1 MSVQTLDKRAT
12 SLNDLADGKL
22 VKETL
27 AGEHKA
33 FECLVLRY
41 EKPLF
46 NFICHFLGNY
56 DWACDVLQDVFLKFY
71 ISLPTLHTDQ
81 SLKPWLFQVARNRC
95 LDELRR
101 KHPMSF
107 SQLEVPDEEE
117 EISPVMILP
126 DPDPLPQEIAEHH
139 ELQHMWLVGL
149 DLWSKLVRDCLLLS
163 SALVLKRGP
172 DRLLC
177 RSLVV
182 GRKDQTM
189 RKLLRVIATAFLLW
203 QVSDLVKKA
212 RAEIKTQS
220 PSQE

>member
-139 ELQHMWLVGL
+139 ELQQILRQAIDEL
-149 DLWSKLVRDCLLLS
+149 P
-163 SALVLKRGP
+163 LKFRQ
-172 DRLLC
+172 
-177 RSLVV
+177 VV
-182 GRKDQTM
+182 
-189 RKLLRVIATAFLLW
+189 LLRYIGRFTFVEIGTILTMPQATAKTYFQRARPLLR
-203 QVSDLVKKA
+203 
-212 RAEIKTQS
+212 RALSHLKEH
-220 PSQE
+220 